1 MTANTMYSRHLH
13 RTLSLLALL
22 MLLLFMLV
30 GMAARAQSTPT
41 TTGTVGSPEG
51 PKDIRAMANVFTPNG
66 DGINDRFVPRN
77 DLLSY
82 TLQVYDRWGNLVH
95 TGTQDTPWDGHG
107 TQGTQPEGV
116 YVYRLE
122 GRTDTGDSLRH
133 VGTIT
138 LLR

>member
-1 MTANTMYSRHLH
+1 MLSRHLH
-13 RTLSLLALL
+13 RTLSLLALV

-30 GMAARAQSTPT
+30 GVAASAQTTPATSSAPGST
-41 TTGTVGSPEG
+41 EG

-66 DGINDRFVPRN
+66 DGINDRFVPRK

-95 TGTQDTPWDGHG
+95 TGTQDTPWDGNG
-107 TQGTQPEGV
+107 PQGNQPEGV